1 MRSRPAPAPPGPARP
16 GEDDGVLA
24 NIVGGIEIPAEER
37 AAFDVPIDAAPAP
50 VVAAAPP
57 PAKPAAT
64 SAKPKPVATAPA
76 RPARK
81 AEPKPPPEP
90 RRFWVQVGIGQN
102 EKLLPAT
109 WRKLVK
115 ANPTVFRGRTAW
127 WTPLRATNRLLTGP
141 FKSAAEAQAFVNT
154 LHKADV
160 DGVAFTSEA
169 GQKVTKLEV
178 K

>member
-1 MRSRPAPAPPGPARP
+1 MVFAAYLEQSPDGRGRPRDARRKLRLVATGAKPG
-16 GEDDGVLA
+16 
-24 NIVGGIEIPAEER
+24 
-37 AAFDVPIDAAPAP
+37 
-50 VVAAAPP
+50 AAPP
-57 PAKPAAT
+57 T
-64 SAKPKPVATAPA
+64 

-90 RRFWVQVGIGQN
+90 KRYWVQVGIGQN
-102 EKLLPAT
+102 EKLLPQT

-115 ANPTVFRGRTAW
+115 DNPTVFRGRTAW

-154 LHKADV
+154 LRKAGV